1 MSDLDEKLAR
11 TLETGGA
18 ARRTYRTLAEARG
31 GVRQEGMSEGRV
43 VVSICPMTRSY
54 WRHDGRGRWDSA
66 DAMYEQ
72 IDPSEVRLETGAP
85 APEPVQVK
93 RFAKGRKR

>member
-1 MSDLDEKLAR
+1 MSDLDEKLER

-18 ARRTYRTLAEARG
+18 ARRPYHTLVCVRGFRMEAR
-31 GVRQEGMSEGRV
+31 SEGRV
-43 VVSICPMTRSY
+43 VLSISPMTRSY

-72 IDPSEVRLETGAP
+72 IDPGEVRPETGAP